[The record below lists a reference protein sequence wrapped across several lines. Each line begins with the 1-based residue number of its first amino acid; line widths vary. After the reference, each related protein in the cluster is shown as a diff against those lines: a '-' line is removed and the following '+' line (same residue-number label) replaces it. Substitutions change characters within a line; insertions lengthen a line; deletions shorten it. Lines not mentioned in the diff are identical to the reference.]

1 MRISGN
7 IGNNTFKGTET
18 SNSEPHD
25 SDSNERSNLSDL
37 VDAMKQ
43 VKTDTPEAELNS
55 HSISDGNGGRIELN
69 EEEKRRRKHSTN
81 DLRYKQF

>member
-1 MRISGN
+1 
-7 IGNNTFKGTET
+7 
-18 SNSEPHD
+18 
-25 SDSNERSNLSDL
+25 
-37 VDAMKQ
+37 MKQ

-69 EEEKRRRKHSTN
+69 EEEKRRRKHSPN